1 MKKLLYPA
9 IVIIMASIFVA
20 ACSPKSEGDQVSG
33 IEDLVLPSSAFP
45 DSVTWDP
52 HPPNGDTLLC
62 GISGNPY
69 ITRDS
74 SVINCFCSR
83 WLGLPDSVTATVK
96 GMMVQILYH
105 DGEIGIYAL
114 EYTDAA
120 SAQLGYDALTSH
132 HNSVRYSFVVGQKYT
147 VWVWCDSENDT
158 ARVHQIADYYRN
170 LLGS

>member
-1 MKKLLYPA
+1 MKKFLYPV

-20 ACSPKSEGDQVSG
+20 ACSPKSEGNQTNG
-33 IEDLVLPSSAFP
+33 IEELILPSSAFP

-52 HPPNGDTLLC
+52 YPPNGDLC
-62 GISGNPY
+62 GIMENPY

-74 SVINCFCSR
+74 SVINCFCSQ
-83 WLGLPDSVTATVK
+83 WLGLPDSVIAITR
-96 GMMVQILYH
+96 GFMMQILYH
-105 DGEIGIYAL
+105 DGEIGIYAF

-120 SAQLGYDALTSH
+120 SAQVGYEALTSLY
-132 HNSVRYSFVVGQKYT
+132 NDERSSFVVGQKYA
-147 VWVWCDSENDT
+147 VWVWCDSEDDT